1 MPTLPRR
8 RVHIPGGKL
17 LAGIPLIALLVM
29 GGADLASV
37 ALVKLSAPDD
47 AGEAARAGVAAVEF
61 DRSATPQTAQEAYD
75 AANEVAELHRLDI
88 DEKSFVIREDGS
100 VEFTAHRSSPT
111 LLFKHLPGLRDL
123 TETTISASA
132 TRADW

>member
-1 MPTLPRR
+1 MPTLPRP

-17 LAGIPLIALLVM
+17 LAGIPLVALLIV

-75 AANEVAELHRLDI
+75 SANEVAELHRLDI
-88 DEKSFVIREDGS
+88 DEKSFVVRENGS
-100 VEFTAHRSSPT
+100 VEFTARRTAPT
-111 LLFKHLPGLRDL
+111 LLFKHLPGLQDL
-123 TETTISASA
+123 TETTVSVSA
-132 TRADW
+132 TRANW